1 MRIKPIHFHLTVLK
15 QSRFK
20 QQIETATSVAI
31 FYILDIVNLMK
42 KYLLIILL
50 LLSACSSFQ
59 NFQEQ
64 PVLTLAN
71 NTYKTTCNGI
81 AEGWDSC
88 FRKAQRTCPNGYNV
102 LDKIQTNDFVHRE
115 LSFSCKQ

>member
-1 MRIKPIHFHLTVLK
+1 M
-15 QSRFK
+15 
-20 QQIETATSVAI
+20 
-31 FYILDIVNLMK
+31 
-42 KYLLIILL
+42 KYLFLL
-50 LLSACSSFQ
+50 GFFFLSSCSSLQ

-71 NTYKTTCNGI
+71 NSYKTTCNGI

-88 FRKAQRTCPNGYNV
+88 FRKAQRTCPTGYKV

-115 LSFSCKQ
+115 LSFSCK